1 MPAQPAGTR
10 LAQGTGVSETTA
22 PVPAPKKGKK
32 SVLVIGLAAVLV
44 AGGIGGGAFW
54 WTNRAQAAE
63 SQPPETVPADAE
75 ERGIV
80 VFEPFVVNLADTA
93 VSRFLRVKIQL
104 VVGSAEQAEEMTK
117 SAVKLS
123 RARSVILELLTTQT
137 SETLVTPGG
146 KAALRKAI
154 AEQVGQGLGPIEIV
168 DVLFSD
174 FVVQF

>member
-1 MPAQPAGTR
+1 M
-10 LAQGTGVSETTA
+10 SENTA
-22 PVPAPKKGKK
+22 AIPAPKKGKK
-32 SVLVIGLAAVLV
+32 SVLVIGLAAVIVL
-44 AGGIGGGAFW
+44 GGIGGGAFW

-63 SQPPETVPADAE
+63 PEPAATHADSE

-80 VFEPFVVNLADTA
+80 VFEPFVVNLADTS

-104 VVGSAEQAEEMTK
+104 VVGTAEQAEEMTK
-117 SAVKLS
+117 SAVALS
-123 RARSVILELLTTQT
+123 RARSTILELLTTQT
-137 SETLVTPGG
+137 SEILVTPDG

-154 AEQVGQGLGPIEIV
+154 AEQVGQNAGHVEIV

>member
-1 MPAQPAGTR
+1 M
-10 LAQGTGVSETTA
+10 SETTA
-22 PVPAPKKGKK
+22 AIPAPQKGKK

-44 AGGIGGGAFW
+44 LGGIGGGAFW

-63 SQPPETVPADAE
+63 PQPAAKHSDNE

-80 VFEPFVVNLADTA
+80 VFEPFVVNLADSG

-104 VVGSAEQAEEMTK
+104 VVGNAEQAEEMEK
-117 SAVKLS
+117 SPVKLS
-123 RARSVILELLTTQT
+123 RARSAILELLTTQT
-137 SETLVTPGG
+137 SEILVTPDG
-146 KAALRKAI
+146 KSALRKAI
-154 AEQVGQGLGPIEIV
+154 AEQVGQGLSHVEIV

>member
-1 MPAQPAGTR
+1 
-10 LAQGTGVSETTA
+10 VSETTA
-22 PVPAPKKGKK
+22 AIPAPKQGKK

-44 AGGIGGGAFW
+44 LGGIGGGAFW

-63 SQPPETVPADAE
+63 PQAEATPADTE

-80 VFEPFVVNLADTA
+80 VFEPFVVNLADTG

-104 VVGSAEQAEEMTK
+104 VVGNAEQAEEMEK
-117 SAVKLS
+117 SPVKLS
-123 RARSVILELLTTQT
+123 RARSAMLELLTTQT
-137 SETLVTPGG
+137 SETLVTPEG

-154 AEQVGQGLGPIEIV
+154 AEQVGQGLTHVEIV